1 MTDIIQ
7 EAVEGWKDETERT
20 ATGEVQGHSVR
31 LEKKEYEV
39 EQRGPTA
46 WKVAV
51 YLNGEDFRT
60 TDKKDLDAGE
70 AQQLFTELVSRY
82 DLEQQ
87 S

>member
-7 EAVEGWKDETERT
+7 EAVEGWADETERT

-39 EQRGPTA
+39 EQLGPTD
-46 WKVAV
+46 
-51 YLNGEDFRT
+51 E
-60 TDKKDLDAGE
+60 KDLDAGE
-70 AQQLFTELVSRY
+70 AQQLFTELVNRY
-82 DLEQQ
+82 GLKEQ